1 MAAAKRPMPKW
12 TKSSPLLVE
21 IFNKVVAE
29 VPDAEMRKMFG
40 YPAAFVSG
48 QMFCSLF
55 QESMMMR
62 LSETDRTSFI
72 EQYKSKLFEPIPGRP
87 MREYVEV
94 PESLISS
101 SLKLKAWLLKSA
113 AYASSV
119 PHKVA
124 KKKAP
129 SSKRK

>member
-1 MAAAKRPMPKW
+1 MAAAKRLMPKW

-21 IFNKVVAE
+21 LFNKVVAE
-29 VPDAEMRKMFG
+29 VPDAAMRKMFG

-55 QESMMMR
+55 QDSMMIR

-94 PESLISS
+94 PESLINASS
-101 SLKLKAWLLKSA
+101 KLKAWLLKSV
-113 AYASSV
+113 AYASAL
-119 PHKVA
+119 PPKVA
-124 KKKAP
+124 KMKPFRA
-129 SSKRK
+129 